1 MARELRR
8 PVDTAEFNRLAL
20 TPVKKR
26 LAVSWWNLRW
36 TAHDKPDQLF
46 FATVSG
52 RLTPASGKV
61 PCLYLAPNRETS
73 FYEIYGDLVD
83 AGKKRG
89 QEPRFSGKEL
99 EERVYLKTTGTIAVK
114 LYDLTASRS
123 AKKIGMDLATLYAP
137 DVNFPREFAQRL
149 HDHPAKFDGIQY
161 VSRHTQAPCLVLWA
175 THNPALND
183 VAMERGPSLWDLVKL
198 DRALVPGSLRL
209 FDTVIQV
216 ATAPA

>member
-20 TPVKKR
+20 TPIAKR
-26 LAVSWWNLRW
+26 LATSWWNLRW

-61 PCLYLAPNRETS
+61 PSLYLAPNRETS

-137 DVNFPREFAQRL
+137 DVSFPREFAQRL

-175 THNPALND
+175 THNPVLND
-183 VAMERGPSLWDLVKL
+183 VAMERGQTLWDLVRL
-198 DRALVPGSLRL
+198 DRALIPGSLRL
-209 FDTVIQV
+209 FDTAIHV
-216 ATAPA
+216 ATAPV

>member
-1 MARELRR
+1 
-8 PVDTAEFNRLAL
+8 
-20 TPVKKR
+20 
-26 LAVSWWNLRW
+26 
-36 TAHDKPDQLF
+36 
-46 FATVSG
+46 
-52 RLTPASGKV
+52 V

-73 FYEIYGDLVD
+73 FYELYGDLVD

-89 QEPRFSGKEL
+89 QEPRFSRKEL
-99 EERVYLKTTGTIAVK
+99 EERVYLKTTAPFTVN

-149 HDHPAKFDGIQY
+149 HDHPVRFDGILY
-161 VSRHTQAPCLVLWA
+161 VSRHTQASCLVLWA
-175 THNPALND
+175 THTPALGD
-183 VAMERGPSLWDLVKL
+183 IAMDRGPSLWDLVEL
-198 DRALVPGSLRL
+198 DRVLVPGSLRL

>member
-36 TAHDKPDQLF
+36 AAHDKPGQLF

-89 QEPRFSGKEL
+89 QEPRFSRKEL
-99 EERVYLKTTGTIAVK
+99 EERVYLKTTEPLSVN

-137 DVNFPREFAQRL
+137 DVNFPREFAQ
-149 HDHPAKFDGIQY
+149 
-161 VSRHTQAPCLVLWA
+161 APCLVLWA
-175 THNPALND
+175 THSPALND

-216 ATAPA
+216 ATAPT

>member
-8 PVDTAEFNRLAL
+8 PVDSAEFNRLAL
-20 TPVKKR
+20 TPIKKR
-26 LAVSWWNLRW
+26 LAASWWNLRW
-36 TAHDKPDQLF
+36 AAHDKPGKLY

-73 FYEIYGDLVD
+73 FYEIYGDLVY

-89 QEPRFSGKEL
+89 REPMFSRKEL
-99 EERVYLKTTGTIAVK
+99 EERVYLKTTAPFTVN

-123 AKKIGMDLATLYAP
+123 AKQIGMDLATLYAQ
-137 DVNFPREFAQRL
+137 DVSFPREFAQRL

-175 THNPALND
+175 AHSPALND
-183 VAMERGPSLWDLVKL
+183 ISLERGPGLWDLVKL